1 MSSSLPPPLKR
12 FGQNF
17 LIDQNI
23 VRKIVDLAAIRP
35 EETVLEIGPGRGIL
49 TRALCAK
56 AQKVVAIEIDR
67 QLAQALAGNQ
77 PKHQASIEA
86 GSAGS
91 GYLPFTD
98 TYANLDL
105 RIGDALE
112 FDYGSLPPGTVVV
125 ANLPYYVST
134 SLLFTL
140 LECSQ
145 QIDRLVLM
153 LQTEVAQRLA
163 SGPGSKEYGA
173 LSVLTQ
179 YRAAVTLAFR
189 VSPHCFR
196 PRPTVGSAVVHLA
209 VKTERSLDANREQR
223 FVRLVRAAFAHRRKT
238 MLNSLRDEGYAPDLV
253 AASLAACGIAP
264 DRRAESLSLDDY
276 FKLAAAID
284 DAGTGK

>member
-17 LIDQNI
+17 LIDHNI

-56 AQKVVAIEIDR
+56 AQKVIAIEIDR
-67 QLAQALAGNQ
+67 QLAQVLAGNQ
-77 PKHQASIEA
+77 AGHQAPIEA
-86 GSAGS
+86 GSDGS
-91 GYLPFTD
+91 GHLPFTD

-105 RIGDALE
+105 RVGDALE
-112 FDYGSLPPGTVVV
+112 FDYESLPPGTVVV

-134 SLLFTL
+134 PLLFTL